1 MRLAALVCGALLVFA
16 CTKPPP
22 ASPPTNLPF
31 KLECRNET
39 AVLVYLL
46 DPKSQIATLA
56 NVDGQPK
63 GTWSATD
70 FQYDMHF
77 PANGRMV
84 ENQARVN
91 RYDGEMEREFG
102 KPPFLTGEIFPKKG
116 NTFQIWQCKRSEAKP
131 AL

>member
-1 MRLAALVCGALLVFA
+1 MFLSA

-22 ASPPTNLPF
+22 AKPPTDLPF
-31 KLECRNET
+31 KLECRKDG
-39 AVLVYLL
+39 AVLIYLL
-46 DPKSQIATLA
+46 DPKTAVATLA

-63 GTWSATD
+63 GTWSASE

-77 PANGRMV
+77 PKDGPMV

-91 RYDGEMEREFG
+91 RYDGEMQREFG
-102 KPPFLTGEIFPKKG
+102 EPPFLTGDLFSKKG
-116 NTFQIWQCKRSEAKP
+116 NVFQIWQCKRSEAKP